1 MTLTDGQGR
10 NLPIFVDYHEY
21 KTITTADFS
30 PSEDPSLTETQIN
43 RYMDKGFIAR
53 PDADGAFYGIT
64 LHAYLE
70 NKKSLT
76 GLIPERF
83 NGLADTWIECR
94 YVKIFASNDASYAT
108 VANHVT
114 IGITI

>member
-1 MTLTDGQGR
+1 MALTDGQGR

-21 KTITTADFS
+21 KTVTTEDFD
-30 PSEDPSLTETQIN
+30 PSNDPSLTANQIG
-43 RYMDKGFIAR
+43 RYVDKGFLCR

-64 LHAYLE
+64 LHAYE
-70 NKKSLT
+70 ANGKST
-76 GLIPERF
+76 VGLIPERF

-94 YVKIFASNDASYAT
+94 YVKIFASNDANYAT